1 MKGKKSFS
9 NVEMQEIIDF
19 IEQKVVASRSE
30 QRNIRNKIR
39 SLGFYF
45 SDFSNKKGYTVDDF
59 NELIQAGEIEI
70 LDIKRSEEL
79 KTNLNISENILKEVD
94 ISERLVS
101 NNNFK
106 CILQLDNIMLDKKG
120 FYCIRLKEN
129 SKLPNRY
136 QSILEVRKYKF
147 IYIGKAEKTLRQRLG
162 QELEHKSAGTFFR
175 SIGCVL
181 GYSPMKGHLIGKANQ
196 NNFKFSIE
204 DTSKIISWLKE
215 NVEVSIVEYEGNFE
229 LKEGELI
236 NKFIPLLNIDKN
248 PSKLQELIDDRKRCK
263 NIAIG
268 LDSKH

>member
-1 MKGKKSFS
+1 MKGKRNFTT
-9 NVEMQEIIDF
+9 VEIQKIIDL
-19 IEQKVVASRSE
+19 IEQKVVASKNE

-39 SLGFYF
+39 SSGFYF
-45 SDFSNKKGYTVDDF
+45 SDFSKKKAYTVDDF
-59 NELIQAGEIEI
+59 NELIQVGEIVV
-70 LDIKRSEEL
+70 LDDKNSEEL
-79 KTNLNISENILKEVD
+79 KTNSNINQCNEKEID
-94 ISERLVS
+94 ISEKLTS

-106 CILQLDNIMLDKKG
+106 LISQLDNVILNKKG
-120 FYCIRLKEN
+120 FYCIRLKEK

-204 DTSKIISWLKE
+204 DTSKIICWLKE
-215 NVEVSIVEYEGNFE
+215 NVEVSIVEYEGEFDA
-229 LKEGELI
+229 KENELI
-236 NKFIPLLNIDKN
+236 KEYTPLLNIDKN
-248 PSKLQELIDDRKRCK
+248 PSKLQELIYDRKKCR

-268 LDSKH
+268 IE